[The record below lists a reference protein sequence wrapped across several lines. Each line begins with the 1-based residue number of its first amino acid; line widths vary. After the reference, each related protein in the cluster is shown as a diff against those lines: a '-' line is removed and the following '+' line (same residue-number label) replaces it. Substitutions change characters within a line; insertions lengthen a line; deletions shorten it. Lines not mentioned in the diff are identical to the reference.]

1 MKPKTEPSLDEL
13 RKEIEKLKIQ
23 KKRKLQ
29 IATSM
34 TERNK
39 LLREINQLNAVQK
52 SSSALRNFGK
62 TFGKGVGMISRT
74 LWKGITTASRNIDKN
89 APEVREFGKTMTY
102 QPKSSREP
110 PTDLDNMFLPKPK
123 PYTRPRQSKKATKK
137 NKSKKRS
144 KKARKMIYN
153 QPKQSANS
161 WELP

>member
-1 MKPKTEPSLDEL
+1 MNKKEGELKKIDNEILKL
-13 RKEIEKLKIQ
+13 RKEKERKLKI
-23 KKRKLQ
+23 
-29 IATSM
+29 ATSL

-39 LLREINQLNAVQK
+39 LIQEIKYLDNSRK
-52 SSSALRNFGK
+52 SPNALRNFGK

-74 LWKGITTASRNIDKN
+74 LWKGITTASRNIETN

-110 PTDLDNMFLPKPK
+110 PTDLDKMFLPRQPK
-123 PYTRPRQSKKATKK
+123 KTTKKSMSKKTTKK
-137 NKSKKRS
+137 NKSKKRR

>member
-1 MKPKTEPSLDEL
+1 MKPKTEPSLDQL
-13 RKEIEKLKIQ
+13 RKEIEELKKQ

-29 IATSM
+29 IVTST

-39 LLREINQLNAVQK
+39 LLSEINQLDAVQK
-52 SSSALRNFGK
+52 SPNALRNFGK
-62 TFGKGVGMISRT
+62 TFGKGLSMIRKT
-74 LWKGITTASRNIDKN
+74 LWKGITTASRNIDTN

-110 PTDLDNMFLPKPK
+110 PTDLDKMFLPRQPK
-123 PYTRPRQSKKATKK
+123 RQPKKATKK
-137 NKSKKRS
+137 NKSKKRR
-144 KKARKMIYN
+144 KKARKIIYN